1 MIRCNK
7 YRGNAI
13 ELIILAEDKLTQSK
27 SMQSEEAAKKIKT
40 LTEELR
46 QHNYAYYVE
55 DNPVISDYEFDM
67 KLKELQQLEKEF
79 PQFADVNSPTKRV
92 GGEVTKKFE
101 TVKHKYPMLSLSNSY
116 SREELVDFDERVQK
130 LAGKKVE
137 YTCELK
143 YDGVAIG
150 ISYKNGRLER
160 AVTRGDGTQGDDI
173 TTNVKTI
180 RSIPLTLQGD
190 YPAEFEIRGEI
201 FYPLSVFRKL
211 NEQREEDGEA
221 LLANPRNAA
230 SGTLK
235 MQDSAVVAERKLD
248 SYLYYVLGE
257 KLPYDNHLQNVEAA
271 GKWGFKVPKK
281 DKNLIRSCN
290 SIDEIF
296 EFIDYWDEHRSEL
309 DFEIDGVVIKVNDYH
324 LQEELGFTAKSPRW
338 AIAYKFKTEQAETKL
353 EKITYQVGR
362 TGAITPVANLEPV
375 LLAGTTV
382 KRASLHNADQIEK
395 LDVREGDIVK
405 VEKGGEIIPK
415 VVGVNLELRPKDS
428 QPTKYITNCPECNS
442 ELQRIEGEAQHY
454 CPNVWGCPPQIKGK
468 MAHFISRKAMDIDGL
483 GEETIEQLYDVGLIK
498 NVADIYEL
506 KKEDLLPLDRM
517 AEKSAQNLIDGVEAS
532 KKVPFQRLLF
542 AIGIRYVGETVAK
555 KLAAHFKNIDA
566 IMQASFEDLVA
577 VDEIGDKIAESIINF
592 FSEERNRKLIEELK
606 TYGLQMEMEEQENTI
621 VSSVLEGKTFVVSG
635 VFERFSRDELK
646 QAIEDHGG
654 KNVGS
659 ISGKTDYLIAGDKMG
674 PAKKEKAERLGVN
687 IISEEDFM
695 EMIKN

>member
-1 MIRCNK
+1 
-7 YRGNAI
+7 
-13 ELIILAEDKLTQSK
+13 
-27 SMQSEEAAKKIKT
+27 MQAEEAAKKIKG

-55 DNPVISDYEFDM
+55 DKPVVSDYEFDM
-67 KLKELQQLEKEF
+67 KLKELQQLEEQF
-79 PQFADVNSPTKRV
+79 PELADENSPTKRV

-130 LAGKKVE
+130 LAGKKVD

-150 ISYKNGRLER
+150 ISYKEGRLER

-180 RSIPLTLQGD
+180 RSIPLTLQGN
-190 YPAEFEIRGEI
+190 YPDEFEIRGEI
-201 FYPLSVFRKL
+201 FYPLSVFRSL
-211 NEQREEDGEA
+211 NEKREEEGVA

-257 KLPYDNHLQNVEAA
+257 SMPYDNHLQNVEAA
-271 GKWGFKVPKK
+271 GSWGFKVPKK
-281 DKNLIRSCN
+281 EKNLIRTCR

-296 EFIDYWDEHRSEL
+296 EFIDYWDVNRSKL
-309 DFEIDGVVIKVNDYH
+309 DFEIDGVVIKVNDYY
-324 LQEELGFTAKSPRW
+324 LQEELGYTAKSPRW
-338 AIAYKFKTEQAETKL
+338 AIAYKFKTEQVETKL

-362 TGAITPVANLEPV
+362 TGAITPVANLQPI

-395 LDVREGDIVK
+395 LDVREGDTVK

-415 VVGVNLELRPKDS
+415 VVGVNLELRPKNS
-428 QPTKYITNCPECNS
+428 QPTKYITNCPECDS

-454 CPNVWGCPPQIKGK
+454 CLNVWGCPPQIKGK

-483 GEETIEQLYDVGLIK
+483 GEETIEQLYEVGLVE
-498 NVADIYEL
+498 NVSDLYQL
-506 KKEDLLPLDRM
+506 KKEDLLPLERM
-517 AEKSAQNLIDGVEAS
+517 AGKSAQNLINGVEAS
-532 KKVPFQRLLF
+532 IPIPFQRLLF

-566 IMQASFEDLVA
+566 IMQATFEELVA
-577 VDEIGDKIAESIINF
+577 VDEIGDKIAESILNF
-592 FSEERNRKLIEELK
+592 FAEERNRQLIQELK
-606 TYGLQMEMEEQENTI
+606 NHGLQMEMEEQADT
-621 VSSVLEGKTFVVSG
+621 SLSDALAGKTFVVSG
-635 VFERFSRDELK
+635 VFEKFSRNELK

-659 ISGKTDYLIAGDKMG
+659 ISAKTDYLIAGDKMG
-674 PAKKEKAERLGVN
+674 PAKKEKAEKLGVSL
-687 IISEEDFM
+687 ISEDDFI
-695 EMIKN
+695 EMTKLN